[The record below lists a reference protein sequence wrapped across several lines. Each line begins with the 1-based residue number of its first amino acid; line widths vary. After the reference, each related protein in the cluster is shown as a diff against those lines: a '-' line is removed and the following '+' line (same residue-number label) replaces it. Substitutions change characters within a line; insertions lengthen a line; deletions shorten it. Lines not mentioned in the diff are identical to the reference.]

1 MGINKQN
8 SFDSN
13 FQCLYYVC
21 LYQKKWGGDFTAP
34 AAMLITTNTIFLR
47 MSVIFHLWWPTG
59 REETGDPRWMGALP
73 CWAWPTSSSPRR
85 TSRTTTTPCYSQS
98 KSASRRVVIMKP
110 SLAASVSLSL
120 NLLKGA
126 TCNNTAFAYTIT
138 VTIRTMNTQFR
149 KINFP
154 FTLY

>member
-8 SFDSN
+8 SFDSS

-21 LYQKKWGGDFTAP
+21 LYQKIGGGRVIAP
-34 AAMLITTNTIFLR
+34 TAMLITTNTIFYR
-47 MSVIFHLWWPTG
+47 MPVIFHLWWPTD
-59 REETGDPRWMGALP
+59 REGTGDPRWTGALP

-98 KSASRRVVIMKP
+98 KSAIRRVVIMKP
-110 SLAASVSLSL
+110 SLAASDLSL
-120 NLLKGA
+120 NLSKGA

-138 VTIRTMNTQFR
+138 ETIRTMNTQFR
-149 KINFP
+149 EINFP